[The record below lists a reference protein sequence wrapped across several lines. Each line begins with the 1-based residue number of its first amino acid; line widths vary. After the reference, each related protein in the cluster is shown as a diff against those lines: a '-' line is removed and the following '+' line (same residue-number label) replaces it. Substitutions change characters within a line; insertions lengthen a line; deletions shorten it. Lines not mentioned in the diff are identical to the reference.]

1 MILVYITNPTKE
13 EAKKIAKY
21 LIENKL
27 IACANIF
34 PIESLCMWE
43 GKLADESE
51 FVLLGKTK
59 EENYKKIANEVEKV
73 HSYAVPCIL
82 KIPMEANAKY
92 KNWLES
98 ELI

>member
-13 EAKKIAKY
+13 EAKKIAKH
-21 LIENKL
+21 LIEKKL

-34 PIESLCMWE
+34 PISSLYNWD

-59 EENYKKIANEVEKV
+59 EENYERIVSEVEKI
-73 HSYAVPCIL
+73 HSYDIPCIL
-82 KIPMEANAKY
+82 KLPMEANENY
-92 KNWLES
+92 KNWLEK
-98 ELI
+98 ELL